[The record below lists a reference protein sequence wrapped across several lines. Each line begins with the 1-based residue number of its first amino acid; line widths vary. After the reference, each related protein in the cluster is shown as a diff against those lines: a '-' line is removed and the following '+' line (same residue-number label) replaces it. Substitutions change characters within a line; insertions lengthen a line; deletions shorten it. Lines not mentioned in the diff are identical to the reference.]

1 MKKLTTQATISSYI
15 NQDTKEPIVQS
26 IMAFINN
33 THDLFLSR
41 EKIDDIQMVL
51 SEAINNVV
59 VFAYPNKQGKVTV
72 HISIYDNKVLKLK
85 VRDFG
90 CGIEDIEKARAP
102 FFTTETGHSGMGFAI
117 MKTFSD
123 KLTVKSIL
131 GKGTIVTMEFK
142 M

>member
-15 NQDTKEPIVQS
+15 NQDTDQPILQS

-51 SEAINNVV
+51 SEAINNVA
-59 VFAYPNKQGKVTV
+59 VFAYPNKQGKVSV
-72 HISIYDNKVLKLK
+72 YISIYDNKVLKLK

-117 MKTFSD
+117 MGTFSD

-131 GKGTIVTMEFK
+131 GKGTIVTLEFK